1 MARTQS
7 ASAHQKV
14 LKATL
19 ELVAKRGID
28 ATSMDAVARESGVSK
43 ATIYKHWAD
52 KEALLL
58 EMLGWVSGLKERP
71 AFDTGH
77 TRADIVAVLTYR
89 PRANAEW
96 RESITPQFAAYGATN
111 ISFGIAWRHM
121 VMEPP
126 RRELRLLLQAGIERG
141 ELVAGLDMEMALALL
156 LGPMLY
162 WHIFLKKESGDS
174 KALAEGIVAAFW
186 SAFGRRTSGAR
197 SRAVK

>member
-58 EMLGWVSGLKERP
+58 EMLAWVSGLKDRP
-71 AFDTGH
+71 AFDTGD
-77 TRADIVAVLTYR
+77 TKADVVAVLTYR
-89 PRANAEW
+89 PKENAEW

-126 RRELRLLLQAGIERG
+126 RRELRLLLQAGIQRG
-141 ELVAGLDMEMALALL
+141 ELVATLDMEMALAQL
-156 LGPMLY
+156 LGPILY
-162 WHIFLKKESGDS
+162 WHIFLKKTSSDPN
-174 KALAEGIVAAFW
+174 ALAEGIVAAFW
-186 SAFGRRTSGAR
+186 SAFGVKKAR
-197 SRAVK
+197 ARA